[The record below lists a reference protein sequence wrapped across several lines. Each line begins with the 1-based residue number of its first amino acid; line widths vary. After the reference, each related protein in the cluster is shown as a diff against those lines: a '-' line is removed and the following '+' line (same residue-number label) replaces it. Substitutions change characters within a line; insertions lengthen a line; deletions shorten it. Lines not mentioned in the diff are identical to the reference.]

1 MSSEWTTTHCL
12 EEDGFPKVLLAAAA
26 RLGIPAH
33 PEYMGREYME
43 RGTKFCE
50 VIVHIGASTNFLT
63 MQPWSISATGCRLK
77 DTYQIAA
84 RKALR
89 YLCQMYEWQVAGT
102 VLRYYPPLD
111 RTRPSWAARV
121 QTLSSLVPREEGPTV
136 VALAS
141 YLFALDDL
149 CDQQLRRVR
158 GLIKRAEKAESR
170 WRKTQVKL
178 AKAEARA
185 AQAESRV
192 IVLEEDL
199 RRQSDKHS
207 QILRGVL
214 LVERARRMEDVP
226 GPEDEL
232 LEGIPLYRAGGV
244 VDPVAPTPPSS
255 PRDPGPSGRGGPE
268 PRGIDVNNPAEA
280 PADP

>member
-1 MSSEWTTTHCL
+1 MSSGWTTTHCL
-12 EEDGFPKVLLAAAA
+12 EEDGFPKVLLAATA

-33 PEYMGREYME
+33 PEYMGREYKE

-63 MQPWSISATGCRLK
+63 MQPWSVSATGCRLK

-111 RTRPSWAARV
+111 RTRPAWNARV
-121 QTLSSLVPREEGPTV
+121 QTLNSLIPREEGPTV

-141 YLFALDDL
+141 YMFALDDL

-158 GLIKRAEKAESR
+158 SLIKRAERAESR
-170 WRKTQVKL
+170 WHKSQVKL

-214 LVERARRMEDVP
+214 LVERARNLWG
-226 GPEDEL
+226 GPEDNV
-232 LEGIPLYRAGGV
+232 LEGVPLYPAGGA
-244 VDPVAPTPPSS
+244 VDPDPPAPPSS
-255 PRDPGPSGRGGPE
+255 PRDPGPSNRSDPE
-268 PRGIDVNNPAEA
+268 PRSIDVNREAEA